1 MKNAKLTMGD
11 LGIST
16 RPISFAP
23 QVKLDK
29 EALLKKFRKK
39 LEAKGYSPAQA
50 LSASSKV
57 RGEANSLAVEVNAR
71 QGNDD
76 PVRMGQ
82 IHMMALRIKIRNHL
96 KQAPSV
102 KIEEAQR
109 ISKTAPMSVSVAE
122 AGKAYDTRS
131 VRQRALTRNAPAKE
145 RIYKTAFSRKDYGVF
160 KENILN
166 EAKRASYMAQ
176 FNGTMGWRKPKWLK
190 KAQSKAKKVVRR
202 VSAPVRR
209 VTRRISAPIKRVTR
223 RIAAPIK
230 RVTRRIAAPIRR
242 VSTFISKPVKK
253 AVKYTAKSFVRAA
266 KIVKKD
272 PIGALAKITVAAPFT
287 VIASIAPKHTKIG
300 KLARK
305 AEKGAVKVVK
315 KVADLIGKALK
326 LVKKLVM
333 KALEPIIRLFKKAL
347 DGVKKTIVNK
357 VAARFGGKGVSGFG
371 SMPEKDQKK
380 ILALTGNFMA
390 KKAGEAIGM
399 QTTIMGTASAAAV
412 PTATATVTTAAAAA
426 GPAAPAVATAAAPAA
441 ATSAAGAATP
451 VATASTYSY
460 ATKLAK
466 EGVSAVSA
474 DFAKYKASEI
484 NNPVVKA
491 VVNAGIDGKIPTNP
505 AAVKQ
510 MAAEL
515 PAKAQA
521 KFVNA
526 VTNAPEKAKQEI
538 IKRAIVPQEFKK
550 AVNFIPKEAR
560 ALAEGKP
567 AIPQLAIANAMQK
580 AYSMNPKLKTPSPQ
594 QAKAQAALGV
604 AAQDEMTIELV
615 KEGKLTMT
623 EGIAASS
630 KIGKENAIKQLPPEV
645 RAQAVKEIKKEMTPV
660 EKARIDEKVSA
671 DKTKSN
677 TALLT
682 AAAVAAKVLL
692 F

>member
-76 PVRMGQ
+76 PVRMGE

-122 AGKAYDTRS
+122 TGKSYDTRS

-145 RIYKTAFSRKDYGVF
+145 RIYKARLSRKDYGVF

-166 EAKRASYMAQ
+166 EAKRASYMSQ

-202 VSAPVRR
+202 VSAPVKR
-209 VTRRISAPIKRVTR
+209 VTRRISAPIRRVTR
-223 RIAAPIK
+223 KI
-230 RVTRRIAAPIRR
+230 TTPIRR

-253 AVKYTAKSFVRAA
+253 AAKYTAKSFVRAA

-272 PIGALAKITVAAPFT
+272 PIGALAKVTVAAPFT
-287 VIASIAPKHTKIG
+287 IVASIAPKHTKIG

-305 AEKGAVKVVK
+305 AEKGTVKVVK

-326 LVKKLVM
+326 LVKELVM
-333 KALEPIIRLFKKAL
+333 KALAPIIKLFKKAL
-347 DGVKKTIVNK
+347 DGVKKAIVDK
-357 VAARFGGKGVSGFG
+357 VAARFSGKGVSGFG

-380 ILALTGNFMA
+380 ILSLTGNFMG
-390 KKAGEAIGM
+390 KKALEATGV
-399 QTTIMGTASAAAV
+399 QTTIMGAASATAV
-412 PTATATVTTAAAAA
+412 PTATAAVTTAAAAA
-426 GPAAPAVATAAAPAA
+426 GPAAPAAATAAAPAA
-441 ATSAAGAATP
+441 ASAAAGAATP

-460 ATKLAK
+460 AAKLTK
-466 EGVSAVSA
+466 EGVSSVSS
-474 DFAKYKASEI
+474 DFAKYKASQI

-491 VVNAGIDGKIPTNP
+491 VVNAGIDGKIPTDP
-505 AAVKQ
+505 TSVKK

-515 PAKAQA
+515 PVKAQA

-538 IKRAIVPQEFKK
+538 IKKALVPQEFKK
-550 AVNFIPKEAR
+550 AVNFIPKEAK
-560 ALAEGKP
+560 ALAAGKP
-567 AIPQLAIANAMQK
+567 AIPQLAVANAMQK
-580 AYSMNPKLKTPSPQ
+580 AYSMNPKLKALSPQ

-604 AAQDEMTIELV
+604 ATQDELAVEMV